1 MGPSP
6 TEENLRWE
14 LQQAK
19 IRIEQL
25 EAKLR
30 LSEGAFKNT
39 RIKDLEA
46 EVANLENQLVEAY
59 EAYDML
65 SSEQ

>member
-1 MGPSP
+1 MSQTYMGPSP

-25 EAKLR
+25 EA
-30 LSEGAFKNT
+30 
-39 RIKDLEA
+39 
-46 EVANLENQLVEAY
+46 EVASLEERLFDTQLELELELEQRYY
-59 EAYDML
+59 E
-65 SSEQ
+65 